1 MKQTLTFICLLLGL
15 NSFAQVSQNSPGAST
30 APKLTLSPRLQSYNK
45 NGGPIKKGDTVYV
58 ALNYVNNGS
67 SLRNLYLDF
76 QHQINAYDLI
86 GVDFPT
92 PGSQGSALPTGTS
105 TSFTNYYY
113 PGYYFNNNNNNN
125 TEDGWLNA
133 NNASY
138 GYVNGGQK
146 SINRVQLQFATAGG
160 NNTNLADGLLA
171 NLKFLIKQTGA
182 GYTYDSVYMNFAY
195 GWNAAGNTQTVW
207 MPKPKGMWIGVDSTS
222 NALINGLYKTN
233 ATLYNSGITP
243 QLAVLDSG
251 TSNVVFSQAVPNNGV
266 FTVAQQVAINKPYQF
281 KTAILADSV
290 PSMLAKAVTVSD
302 YTMAQQEFIHQ
313 NLDGT
318 YTNSNMKSGITWIAA
333 DVNMDGK
340 FDGGDLNKIFAQA
353 VGADTIYKPAAGSA
367 FYLPVFTSSE
377 YDSLTYSNWT
387 SALNHYTA
395 NFKTADTAK
404 SVTLKYIIPGDI
416 NRSHSSLVETA
427 SGVVANASAKPQT
440 GTISSFSVAPMAV
453 NTATDVIPTIDVTLN
468 NTTVTSNSITVPFTT
483 DAKGSKIT
491 ALQFEV
497 VYDATQIKFEEI
509 QSFLPNTWY
518 VFANSQTGKVRFGAI
533 DRELKSPY
541 GGIAI
546 PFTLRFSSIG
556 NGVDLNTKIKVTS
569 AMDAADGFGNQL
581 GINLNTTS
589 IRLTGYN
596 NF

>member
-1 MKQTLTFICLLLGL
+1 MKHLLTSLFLLVGL
-15 NSFAQVSQNSPGAST
+15 YSFAQVSPNSPGAQT
-30 APKLTLSPRLQSYNK
+30 APKLTMSPRVQNYNK
-45 NGGPIKKGDTVYV
+45 NGGSIKKGDTVYV
-58 ALNYVNNGS
+58 ALTYQNNNS
-67 SLRNLYLDF
+67 TIRNFYLDF

-86 GVDFPT
+86 GIDFPT
-92 PGSQGSALPTGTS
+92 AGAQGSALPAGTS
-105 TSFTNYYY
+105 STFTNYYY
-113 PGYYFNNNNNNN
+113 PGYYYNNNNNNN
-125 TEDGWLNA
+125 TEDGLVNA
-133 NNASY
+133 NYANY

-146 SINRVQLQFATAGG
+146 SINRFNLQFATAGG
-160 NNTNLADGLLA
+160 NTTNLGDGTLA

-182 GYTYDSVYMNFAY
+182 GYSYDSVFMNFAY
-195 GWNAAGNTQTVW
+195 GWSAAGSTQTVW

-233 ATLYNSGITP
+233 ATLYNSGISP
-243 QLAVLDSG
+243 QIAVLDSG
-251 TSNVVFSQAVPNNGV
+251 TNTVVYSQTIPNNGV
-266 FTVAQQVAINKPYQF
+266 FTVAQQVLVNKPYQF
-281 KTAILADSV
+281 KTAVLADSV

-340 FDGGDLNKIFAQA
+340 FDGADLNKLFAQA

-367 FYLPVFTSSE
+367 FYLPVFTSAD
-377 YDSLTYSNWT
+377 YDSLKYSNWT
-387 SALNHYTA
+387 TALNHYTA

-404 SVTLKYIIPGDI
+404 NLTLKYIIPGDI

-427 SGVVANASAKPQT
+427 SGVIANAAKPQT
-440 GTISSFSVAPMAV
+440 GFISAFSVAPTAV
-453 NTATDVIPTIDVTLN
+453 NTATDILPTIDVTLN
-468 NTTVTSNSITVPFTT
+468 NNTVTSNSITIPFTT

-491 ALQFEV
+491 ALQFEI
-497 VYDATQIKFEEI
+497 VYDPAQIKFEEI
-509 QSFLPNTWY
+509 QSFLPSSWFI
-518 VFANSQTGKVRFGAI
+518 FANSQSGKVRFGAI
-533 DRELKSPY
+533 DRELKNPY

-546 PFTLRFSSIG
+546 PFTLKFSSIG
-556 NGVDLNTKIKVTS
+556 NGVDINTRIKVTS

-581 GINLNTTS
+581 GINLNTTT
-589 IRLTGYN
+589 IKLTGYN